1 MSVWLP
7 LQTTNMTND
16 NILNLMRQITGFSD
30 AELELVMKYF
40 EVKNIKKKTILLKA
54 GETAQELYFIV
65 SGCMRLF
72 YEKDGADISAYFFT
86 DMMFAGAY
94 DSFASRQP
102 SRHSIETSEDCQ
114 ILTISYKGWQQLF
127 IELPKMNALVLK
139 IIEERF
145 ISLHKLYTSL
155 ILDTPEER
163 FINLQNERPD
173 ILQRIP
179 QHQIATFLGVTP
191 VSLSRIRNR
200 LTKK

>member
-1 MSVWLP
+1 
-7 LQTTNMTND
+7 MTND
-16 NILNLMRQITGFSD
+16 NIQNLMRQITGFSD
-30 AELELVMKYF
+30 AELELAMKHF
-40 EVKNIKKKTILLKA
+40 ELKNIKKKTILLKA
-54 GETAQELYFIV
+54 GDTAQELYFIV

-94 DSFASRQP
+94 DSFVSRQP

-114 ILTISYKGWQQLF
+114 LLTISYKGWQQLF
-127 IELPKMNALVLK
+127 IELPKMNGFVLK

>member
-1 MSVWLP
+1 M
-7 LQTTNMTND
+7 TIANICRRNMTND

-40 EVKNIKKKTILLKA
+40 EHKNIKKKTILLKA
-54 GETAQELYFIV
+54 GDTAQELYFIV

-127 IELPKMNALVLK
+127 IELPKMSGFVLK
-139 IIEERF
+139 IIEDRF

>member
-1 MSVWLP
+1 
-7 LQTTNMTND
+7 
-16 NILNLMRQITGFSD
+16 MRQITGFSD

-40 EVKNIKKKTILLKA
+40 EHKNIKKKTILLKA
-54 GETAQELYFIV
+54 GDTAQELYFIV

-127 IELPKMNALVLK
+127 IELPKMSGFVLK
-139 IIEERF
+139 IIEDRF

>member
-1 MSVWLP
+1 
-7 LQTTNMTND
+7 MTND

-40 EVKNIKKKTILLKA
+40 EHKNIKKKTILLKA
-54 GETAQELYFIV
+54 GDTAQELYFIV

-127 IELPKMNALVLK
+127 IELPKMSGFVLK
-139 IIEERF
+139 IIEDRF

-179 QHQIATFLGVTP
+179 QHQIATFLGITP
-191 VSLSRIRNR
+191 VSLSLIRNR

>member
-1 MSVWLP
+1 MR
-7 LQTTNMTND
+7 NMTNE
-16 NILNLMRQITGFSD
+16 NIQNLMRQITGFTD

-54 GETAQELYFIV
+54 GDTAQELYFIV

-86 DMMFAGAY
+86 DLMFAGAY

-127 IELPKMNALVLK
+127 IELPKMNRFVLK

-163 FINLQNERPD
+163 FINLQTERPD

>member
-54 GETAQELYFIV
+54 GDTAQELYFIV

-94 DSFASRQP
+94 DSFASRKP

-127 IELPKMNALVLK
+127 IELPKMNGLVLK

>member
-1 MSVWLP
+1 
-7 LQTTNMTND
+7 MTND

-40 EVKNIKKKTILLKA
+40 EHKNIKKKTILLKA
-54 GETAQELYFIV
+54 GDTAQELYFIV

-127 IELPKMNALVLK
+127 IELPKMSGFVLK
-139 IIEERF
+139 IIEDRF

>member
-54 GETAQELYFIV
+54 GDTAHEIYFVV

-127 IELPKMNALVLK
+127 IELPKMNGLVLK

-163 FINLQNERPD
+163 FINLQNDRPD

>member
-1 MSVWLP
+1 
-7 LQTTNMTND
+7 
-16 NILNLMRQITGFSD
+16 MRQITRFSD

-40 EVKNIKKKTILLKA
+40 EAKNIKKKTILLKA
-54 GETAQELYFIV
+54 GDTAQELYFIV
-65 SGCMRLF
+65 SGCMRLY

-86 DMMFAGAY
+86 DLMFAGAY
-94 DSFASRQP
+94 DSFVSRKP

-114 ILTISYKGWQQLF
+114 ILTISHKGWQQLF
-127 IELPKMNALVLK
+127 IDLPKMNGFVLK
-139 IIEERF
+139 LIEERF

-155 ILDTPEER
+155 ILDSPEER

>member
-1 MSVWLP
+1 MK
-7 LQTTNMTND
+7 MTND
-16 NILNLMRQITGFSD
+16 NLQNLMRQITGFSD
-30 AELELVMKYF
+30 PELALVMKYF
-40 EVKNIKKKTILLKA
+40 EAKNIKKKTILLKA
-54 GETAQELYFIV
+54 GHTAQELYFIV

-86 DMMFAGAY
+86 DLMFAGAY
-94 DSFASRQP
+94 DSFVSRQP

-114 ILTISYKGWQQLF
+114 ILTISHKGWQQLF
-127 IELPKMNALVLK
+127 IELPKMNGFVLK
-139 IIEERF
+139 LIEQRF

-179 QHQIATFLGVTP
+179 QHQIATFLGITP

-200 LTKK
+200 LTRK